1 MSELLL
7 KVIEDIV
14 EDLENKHDKTIEEI
28 ELINRLSNI
37 ALEIM
42 NNE

>member
-7 KVIEDIV
+7 KVIEGIV

-28 ELINRLSNI
+28 ELINILSNI